1 MNARKEPGRPAQRGE
16 IGSRN
21 KVGEF
26 DDLLGQFLLACQP
39 YCISRRRMRVT
50 CLLIFLLPLVLP
62 TTVVYY
68 PILPFPRL
76 PMLMTPSLY
85 PKMGNRPF
93 DKTIERQESPSGYHT
108 CHDHTAEW
116 HEWEAG
122 SSGTIKVKRNGSRLA
137 STPWD
142 LKLVFNHPVNLQV
155 MGGQFF

>member
-1 MNARKEPGRPAQRGE
+1 MWV
-16 IGSRN
+16 
-21 KVGEF
+21 VG
-26 DDLLGQFLLACQP
+26 LL
-39 YCISRRRMRVT
+39 VV
-50 CLLIFLLPLVLP
+50 LLPLALP

-76 PMLMTPSLY
+76 PMLMTPPVY

-93 DKTIERQESPSGYHT
+93 EKSIEKKEPPSGYHT

-137 STPWD
+137 ATPWD
-142 LKLVFNHPVNLQV
+142 LKLVFTHPVSLQAHNRQTIFLETSRCYRSTMEWLMSV
-155 MGGQFF
+155 LGQNSRWPPHRGVSDEALQARRIG